1 MRFKGILKAGLSIA
15 MAGGL
20 TLALAGP
27 ASAATIDWN
36 GVRGLDSITECGPDE
51 TPGLHWIFTK
61 GGTSSVTSATLHI
74 DGGSYAGYKN
84 GNGDGAWHFDTPGDV
99 DLSGGAYVDYTGTA
113 GRNAL
118 LTISHGCT
126 GEDTPPS

>member
-1 MRFKGILKAGLSIA
+1 MGFKRILKAGLSVA

-20 TLALAGP
+20 TLALAAP

-61 GGTSSVTSATLHI
+61 GGTSSVTSATLHL
-74 DGGSYAGYKN
+74 DGDTYAGYQ
-84 GNGDGAWHFDTPGDV
+84 GGEGGGAWHFDTPSDV
-99 DLSGGAYVDYTGTA
+99 DLSGGAFVDYTGTA

-118 LTISHGCT
+118 VTISHGCV
-126 GEDTPPS
+126 GETTSS